1 MGIKYPSFPGGPSGG
16 VAVFPDLDVDE
27 GTLSVDETN
36 NRLGVGT
43 SSPAETLDVVG
54 IGSFAGAD
62 TSQSQGIVRVGID
75 SGGDPGGEVVYHT
88 DDYIGLRCADSGAL
102 SFVVKPDGKVGVG
115 TTDPAQVL
123 DVIGIGS
130 FALAT
135 ASLSQGIV
143 QVGVDSG
150 GDPGGE
156 LMYHTDDYIGVRCA
170 DSGAVSLAVKPSGNV
185 GIGTTSPDCMLHV
198 AGAAAFSGPS
208 ETFVTFGSSDTTP
221 SVATGN
227 LFKTH
232 ASGQTLTTFDDG
244 VAGQT
249 ITVIST
255 AAVVFDVT
263 STTLKGGSTNI
274 TTASGDVTQW
284 CFDGTNWYL
293 LQFMDV
299 SADHSSIGGGGADAN
314 DHDHILHQQVFS

>member
-1 MGIKYPSFPGGPSGG
+1 MKYTPSST
-16 VAVFPDLDVDE
+16 VLSDLEVD
-27 GTLSVDETN
+27 GFVVVDETN

-75 SGGDPGGEVVYHT
+75 SGGDPGGEVMYHT
-88 DDYIGLRCADSGAL
+88 DDYIGLRCADSGAVTL
-102 SFVVKPDGKVGVG
+102 AVKPSGQVGIG

-130 FALAT
+130 FALAE
-135 ASLSQGIV
+135 SSQSQGIV

-156 LMYHTDDYIGVRCA
+156 VMYHTDDYIGVRCA

-299 SADHSSIGGGGADAN
+299 SADHSSIGGGGAATNDVDAL
-314 DHDHILHQQVFS
+314 LHHQVFS